1 MLIVKFGKTGGD
13 GLWSHVPSTL
23 ARIAVDV
30 LGCGY
35 HVDVRRR
42 SSMNEAA
49 FDLSQW
55 RKAARAR
62 LLAAR
67 EAVPLDERRRW
78 NEAVTALLLQG
89 FGGLAGRSVGF
100 CWPYRAEPDVR
111 FFLRA
116 MRAQGSRCA
125 LPVVIDKKGPLE
137 FREWWPGAPTLPGVF
152 DLPIPQ
158 GTSRIEPQAVLMPPV
173 GFDLGGYRLGYGG
186 GYFDRT
192 LAAMQPQPLKIGVAF
207 ELSRLSTIHPQ
218 PYDVPMDF
226 VVTERAIHMRD
237 ETGQLIVLGEEREVQ
252 ARVAH
257 VLETRGFEQRA

>member
-111 FFLRA
+111 VFLRA

-137 FREWWPGAPTLPGVF
+137 FREWWPGA
-152 DLPIPQ
+152 
-158 GTSRIEPQAVLMPPV
+158 
-173 GFDLGGYRLGYGG
+173 
-186 GYFDRT
+186 
-192 LAAMQPQPLKIGVAF
+192 
-207 ELSRLSTIHPQ
+207 
-218 PYDVPMDF
+218 
-226 VVTERAIHMRD
+226 ERAALEIESRKFAELQGYQVDWDSIGRLDDMAFVNGIAQIAPFDAASKQALLEVDGLANRA
-237 ETGQLIVLGEEREVQ
+237 ELIIQLLQFFGRQ
-252 ARVAH
+252 DGDDDRVT
-257 VLETRGFEQRA
+257 LQ